1 MSDDRQLRASDPE
14 RSVFVSANAGT
25 GKTKVLIER
34 VLRLLLRE
42 EKPDTILC
50 VTFTNAAAA
59 EIQERLNDRLAKW
72 AVMSVEELSSDIKEM
87 TGRQP
92 SQDMLAR
99 ARRLFAEVIDNDQ
112 GPRVETTHSFCQSL
126 LSRFPVE
133 AGVPPQFKLISEEAR
148 DRFLQEGFAAL
159 FSHTDQN
166 VKDALAELIAL
177 TDGQTLMKH
186 VRGFVFFRALSDAAI
201 AHPIGFAPQFEKAMK
216 ELSTYGI
223 DDLPSLR
230 AEMVK
235 RLSRHPLAEMA
246 AARPDKMQAL
256 ITWLGANDEVKARTI
271 ESWQYAFLNKDG
283 EIRSKIFLKKHVDA
297 APDLEEKA
305 IRTAEA
311 LIDYQTGINAVIT
324 VHRSR
329 ALYIVARAV
338 ALHYE
343 RAKQQAGLLD
353 YDDLIIKADQLLS
366 TSEMMAWVRW
376 KLDYGINHMLVDE
389 AQDTNRAQWALLSS
403 LADEFFTQ
411 EKEEEAR
418 NRTLFSVG
426 DFKQSIYSFQGAEP
440 HIFLQKET
448 EFDSQAKQGGHLFES
463 ISLTR
468 SYRSSKAILD
478 FVNQVMMQ
486 ENVNGL
492 GGHFDSHEAAYLD
505 KFGLVEIWP
514 ITQADAKKQAPPFMD
529 VALPVES
536 QEASIDGADDRLAIK
551 LADHI
556 KAVLDNKAD
565 GLEGHHFEPRDIM
578 ILVRKRDRFFAL
590 LRAALIERAIPV
602 AGADRLHLS
611 RQIEISDLL
620 ALADICLLHDDD
632 LQLASLLKSPLI
644 GLDEDDL
651 MHLAMGRPKG
661 QSLFT
666 ALKAHGGAPTK
677 LGQAIEQIEHYLSL
691 SVNLSVAGFF
701 ETVLA
706 QGGRAAFY
714 RRLGTGVDE
723 SLNAF
728 IRQAYDFEAEG
739 GVGLADFVS
748 YSRAYGGEIK
758 RDLGNIVENQV
769 RIMTIHGSKGLQAPI
784 VYLPDTVT
792 GMDQSDPLVRTEKA
806 LFWPAEK
813 AFQPALIRAQKKQMA
828 DNEAAEHQ
836 RLLYVAMTRAAS
848 CLFITGWQ
856 KSRSSQT
863 KESWF
868 EMIAS
873 GASLLACETVIR
885 DGEDEPVLRYC
896 HKGAGAQG
904 NTKAPVKPLSDISNV
919 KTLYPWAFAPPAKE
933 DEPIRPLVPS
943 AMPEKQQAE
952 SFSSEAGQTARRE
965 GLYMHYLLEELTP
978 LLPEDRQDAARRL
991 AAKAETQF
999 AEIPLARR
1007 EALSDHMVRFTQD
1020 SRYQDL
1026 FTTKALVEF
1035 QISGIVGKRSVIGQ
1049 VDRLVIYEDKLWLV
1063 DFKSGTAKTDN
1074 PPQSYILQL
1083 ALYADIL
1090 GQIYQDKQIRA
1101 DIIWLSN
1108 FSTSSLS
1115 KAQRQAALQAAQ
1127 L

>member
-87 TGRQP
+87 TGQRP
-92 SQDMLAR
+92 SQDMLGR

-133 AGVPPQFKLISEEAR
+133 AGVPPQFKLISEDAK
-148 DRFLQEGFAAL
+148 DRFLQEGFASL
-159 FSHTDQN
+159 FSHADKH
-166 VKDALAELIAL
+166 VKEALEDLIAL

-186 VRGFVFFRALSDAAI
+186 VRGFVSFRALSDAAI
-201 AHPIGFAPQFEKAMK
+201 AHPIGFAPPFEEAMRQ
-216 ELSTYGI
+216 LSPYGL
-223 DDLPSLR
+223 DDLPILR
-230 AEMVK
+230 KEMVK
-235 RLSRHPLAEMA
+235 RLEAHPLAEMA
-246 AARPDKMQAL
+246 AARPETMQAL
-256 ITWLGANDEVKARTI
+256 ITWLGANDEVKAKTI
-271 ESWQYAFLNKDG
+271 ESWQLIFLKQDG
-283 EIRSKIFLKKHVDA
+283 EMRSKIFLKKHLDA
-297 APDLEEKA
+297 DPDLEEKA
-305 IRTAEA
+305 SRIGQA
-311 LIDYQTGINAVIT
+311 LIECQTEMNAVIT
-324 VHRSR
+324 AHRSR
-329 ALYIVARAV
+329 ALYIVGRAV

-343 RAKQQAGLLD
+343 RAKQQSAVLD

-411 EKEEEAR
+411 ERDEDTR

-448 EFDSQAKQGGHLFES
+448 EFDSQAKDGGHLFES

-478 FVNQVMMQ
+478 FVNEVMTQ

-492 GGHFDSHEAAYLD
+492 GGQFDSHEAAYPD

-514 ITQADAKKQAPPFMD
+514 ITEADAEKTAPPFMD
-529 VALPVES
+529 VALPIES
-536 QEASIDGADDRLAIK
+536 QEASIDGADDMLAIK
-551 LADHI
+551 LANHI
-556 KAVLDNKAD
+556 KEVLDDKAD

-590 LRAALIERAIPV
+590 LRAALIERSIPV

-666 ALKAHGGAPTK
+666 ALKGHGGAPTK
-677 LGQAIEQIEHYLSL
+677 LGQAVAHIEHYLNL

-701 ETVLA
+701 ETILA

-714 RRLGTGVDE
+714 KRLGTGVDE

-728 IRQAYDFEAEG
+728 VRQAYDFEAEG
-739 GVGLADFVS
+739 GVGLADFVA

-792 GMDQSDPLVRTEKA
+792 GMDQSDPLVRTQEA

-813 AFQPALIRAQKKQMA
+813 AFQPALIKSQKDQMA
-828 DNEAAEHQ
+828 QNEAAEHQ

-856 KSRSSQT
+856 KSKSNKNKQ
-863 KESWF
+863 SWF
-868 EMIAS
+868 ELIKS
-873 GASLLACETVIR
+873 GAAGLDFKEVAI
-885 DGEDEPVLRYC
+885 DGEEKPVLRYL
-896 HKGAGAQG
+896 HQGVGARSQA
-904 NTKAPVKPLSDISNV
+904 KEPVQPIEDLANV
-919 KTLYPWAFAPPAKE
+919 KALYPWAFAPPTKDE
-933 DEPIRPLVPS
+933 EPIRPLVPS

-952 SFSSEAGQTARRE
+952 SFSSEASQIARLE
-965 GLYMHYLLEELTP
+965 GSYMHYLLEELTP
-978 LLPEDRQDAARRL
+978 ISADERQDAAVRL
-991 AAKAETQF
+991 ADKAETQF
-999 AEIPLARR
+999 GEIELSRRRALA
-1007 EALSDHMVRFTQD
+1007 SDMVRFTQD

-1026 FTTKALVEF
+1026 FMPHALVEF

-1049 VDRLVIYEDKLWLV
+1049 IDRLVIYEDKLWLV
-1063 DFKSGTAKTDN
+1063 DFKSGTPKTNN

-1090 GQIYQDKQIRA
+1090 GQIYQDKQIQA
-1101 DIIWLSN
+1101 DIIWLSD
-1108 FSTSSLS
+1108 FSASSLS
-1115 KAQRQAALQAAQ
+1115 EGQRDAALRAAQ

>member
-34 VLRLLLRE
+34 VLRLLLRG

-72 AVMSVEELSSDIKEM
+72 AVMAVEELSSDIKDM
-87 TGRQP
+87 TGSLP

-133 AGVPPQFKLISEEAR
+133 AGVPPQFKLISEDAK
-148 DRFLQEGFAAL
+148 DRFLQEGFANL
-159 FSHTDQN
+159 FSYPDKY
-166 VKDALAELIAL
+166 VKEALDDLIAL

-186 VRGFVFFRALSDAAI
+186 VRGFVSFRALSDAAI
-201 AHPIGFAPQFEKAMK
+201 AHPIGFAPQFEEAIKQ
-216 ELSTYGI
+216 LSPYGLE
-223 DDLPSLR
+223 DVPALR
-230 AEMVK
+230 KEMVA
-235 RLSRHPLAEMA
+235 RLASHPLAEMA
-246 AARPDKMQAL
+246 AARPEKMQAL
-256 ITWLGANDEVKARTI
+256 VTWLGANDEVKANTI
-271 ESWQYAFLNKDG
+271 ENWQSIFLKKDG
-283 EIRSKIFLKKHVDA
+283 EIRSQIFLKQHLEA
-297 APDLEEKA
+297 APDLDEKA

-311 LIDYQTGINAVIT
+311 LRAYNTDLNALIT
-324 VHRSR
+324 AHRSR
-329 ALYIVARAV
+329 ALYIVGRAV
-338 ALHYE
+338 ALYYE
-343 RAKQQAGLLD
+343 RAKQQAALLD

-411 EKEEEAR
+411 EKEDEAR

-448 EFDSQAKQGGHLFES
+448 EFDGQAKQAGHQFES

-478 FVNQVMMQ
+478 FVNKVMMQ
-486 ENVNGL
+486 EDVNGL
-492 GGHFDSHEAAYLD
+492 GGQFDSHEAAYLD

-514 ITQADAKKQAPPFMD
+514 ITQIDDKKEAPPFMD
-529 VALPVES
+529 VAMPVES
-536 QEASIDGADDRLAIK
+536 QEASIDGADDMLAIK
-551 LADHI
+551 IANHI

-590 LRAALIERAIPV
+590 LRAALIERSIPV

-644 GLDEDDL
+644 GLDEDEL

-677 LGQAIEQIEHYLSL
+677 LGQAVEQIEHYLNL

-792 GMDQSDPLVRTEKA
+792 GIDQSDPLVRTQEA

-813 AFQPALIRAQKKQMA
+813 AFQPALIKAQKEQMA
-828 DNEAAEHQ
+828 HNEAAEHQ

-856 KSRSSQT
+856 KSRSSKNKQ
-863 KESWF
+863 SWF
-868 EMIAS
+868 DLIKS
-873 GASLLACETVIR
+873 GAALLDCEELTR
-885 DGEDEPVLRYC
+885 EGEDTPILRYR
-896 HKGAGAQG
+896 HVGAGAKG
-904 NTKAPVKPLSDISNV
+904 KSKEPDAPIADLSKVKE
-919 KTLYPWAFAPPAKE
+919 LYPWAFAPPAKE
-933 DEPIRPLVPS
+933 EEPIRPLVPS

-952 SFSSEAGQTARRE
+952 SFSSEAGQIARRE

-978 LLPEDRQDAARRL
+978 LPADNRQDAARRL
-991 AAKAETQF
+991 AEKAETQF
-999 AEIPLARR
+999 GEIQPSRR
-1007 EALSDHMVRFTQD
+1007 GELSDHIVRFTQD

-1026 FTTKALVEF
+1026 FTSDALVEF
-1035 QISGIVGKRSVIGQ
+1035 QISGIVGRRSVVGQ
-1049 VDRLVIYEDKLWLV
+1049 IDRLVIYDDKLWLV
-1063 DFKSGTAKTDN
+1063 DFKSGTPKTEN

-1090 GQIYQDKQIRA
+1090 GQIYQDKQIQA
-1101 DIIWLSN
+1101 DIIWLSD
-1108 FSTSSLS
+1108 FSTSSIS
-1115 KAQRQAALQAAQ
+1115 QTQRRAALQKAH